1 MKIVKVMKGMKKS
14 ALSRR
19 GAMTSH
25 EESVSAETRVLTEVA
40 IGLSF
45 RHSPTPRAAE
55 TAARRASPPRD
66 VMAPLRAQVIFML
79 FTTFMT
85 FMSFLEICLEN
96 H

>member
-1 MKIVKVMKGMKKS
+1 MKIVKSMKGMKKS
-14 ALSRR
+14 ALPHR
-19 GAMTSH
+19 GA
-25 EESVSAETRVLTEVA
+25 A
-40 IGLSF
+40 
-45 RHSPTPRAAE
+45 

-79 FTTFMT
+79 FTAFMT

>member
-1 MKIVKVMKGMKKS
+1 MKFVKVMKGMKKS
-14 ALSRR
+14 TDRL

-25 EESVSAETRVLTEVA
+25 EESASAETRVLTEVV

-45 RHSPTPRAAE
+45 RHSPTPRVAAA
-55 TAARRASPPRD
+55 AARRASPPRD

-79 FTTFMT
+79 FTAFMT